1 MEREVIMNDFASYS
15 GKGDKTDKTE
25 KTSEEWI
32 SEAKKVAGAYE
43 GRSENDMLKA
53 IYAQAVE
60 GKKNGTLTNEQID
73 AFYKQFAPM
82 LDGVKRKKLQK
93 IVEQLK
99 KM

>member
-1 MEREVIMNDFASYS
+1 MNDFASYQ
-15 GKGDKTDKTE
+15 GKNQTPDKTE
-25 KTSEEWI
+25 KTAEEWI
-32 SEAKKVAGAYE
+32 SEAKKVAGKYE

-73 AFYKQFAPM
+73 AFYKQFSPM
-82 LDGVKRKKLQK
+82 LDAQKRKRLQK

-99 KM
+99 RM

>member
-1 MEREVIMNDFASYS
+1 MNDFASYS
-15 GKGDKTDKTE
+15 GKNEKNSQTE

-32 SEAKKVAGAYE
+32 SEAKKVASQYSGK
-43 GRSENDMLKA
+43 SDNDIMKA

-73 AFYKQFAPM
+73 AFYRQFSPM
-82 LDGVKRKKLQK
+82 LDAGKRKRLAKL
-93 IVEQLK
+93 VEQLK